1 MIQALKKSVFISIPL
16 CIATLILLWFSNY
29 FQAAIGSD
37 VSFLTL
43 AAEKFLL
50 GMKMSE
56 AYYDTNPPLSIL
68 IYVPAVLLSQL
79 SGLQLYTSLHIYFT
93 LLFTIS
99 FILSVN
105 VIRKLPNIT
114 HEQRV
119 IILCCFAYITTI
131 FSGYDF
137 GQKDHIL
144 ALFLFPLVILQL
156 LLTYGVKVSAI
167 VKWSILI
174 LASVFILIK
183 PHFGLVPLFLF
194 SHRIVLQKRFNIYKD
209 HDFLAL
215 ACAAI
220 IYAILLITVFNDYLF
235 EIMPNV
241 ISLYA
246 NDISQ
251 QQRAISLL
259 IMLISLTPVALGQ
272 TIFKKMPEIVQLM
285 SVIAFLCMI
294 PVFMQGKGFLYHAIP
309 HKIFFAGAWTL
320 LICYAV
326 NASLKEITFLKLS
339 GYIIATGFICWLCIQ
354 GYTNINK
361 LPKHEIFKTSKLS
374 DVLNDCSRENC
385 SFFMFT
391 DTINISQELSLYT
404 RKKNITRFPTPWYF
418 PVLLYQ
424 KDQIKQGL
432 PAQYTQKEVD
442 EKLSFFLSLEAQTIQ
457 KNTPDILIIGHV
469 KFTGVSDEI
478 FDFKN
483 FSTEHNETFKDI
495 WMQYELDQSITVDRA
510 DYMARKFPNEELTTY
525 DIYLRKNST
534 QNTK

>member
-156 LLTYGVKVSAI
+156 LLTY
-167 VKWSILI
+167 
-174 LASVFILIK
+174 
-183 PHFGLVPLFLF
+183 
-194 SHRIVLQKRFNIYKD
+194 
-209 HDFLAL
+209 
-215 ACAAI
+215 
-220 IYAILLITVFNDYLF
+220 
-235 EIMPNV
+235 
-241 ISLYA
+241 
-246 NDISQ
+246 
-251 QQRAISLL
+251 
-259 IMLISLTPVALGQ
+259 
-272 TIFKKMPEIVQLM
+272 
-285 SVIAFLCMI
+285 
-294 PVFMQGKGFLYHAIP
+294 
-309 HKIFFAGAWTL
+309 
-320 LICYAV
+320 
-326 NASLKEITFLKLS
+326 
-339 GYIIATGFICWLCIQ
+339 
-354 GYTNINK
+354 
-361 LPKHEIFKTSKLS
+361 
-374 DVLNDCSRENC
+374 
-385 SFFMFT
+385 
-391 DTINISQELSLYT
+391 
-404 RKKNITRFPTPWYF
+404 
-418 PVLLYQ
+418 
-424 KDQIKQGL
+424 
-432 PAQYTQKEVD
+432 
-442 EKLSFFLSLEAQTIQ
+442 
-457 KNTPDILIIGHV
+457 
-469 KFTGVSDEI
+469 
-478 FDFKN
+478 
-483 FSTEHNETFKDI
+483 
-495 WMQYELDQSITVDRA
+495 
-510 DYMARKFPNEELTTY
+510 
-525 DIYLRKNST
+525 
-534 QNTK
+534 